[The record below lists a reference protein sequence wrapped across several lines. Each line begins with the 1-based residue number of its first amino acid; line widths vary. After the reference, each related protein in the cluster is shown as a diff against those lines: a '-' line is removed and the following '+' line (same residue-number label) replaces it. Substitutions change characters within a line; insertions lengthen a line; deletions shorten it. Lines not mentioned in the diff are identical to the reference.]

1 MVRPISSR
9 TTVSLLK
16 QDAKRWLNS
25 LRQHD
30 PTAQKRLRDA
40 WPQAPDDPT
49 LRDVQHALA
58 REYGEQSW
66 VALLDRLADMAVERQ
81 GRAEWLALVLSH
93 GWTGDITTARRL
105 ASRHPELARDSL
117 FAAAAMGNVTEV
129 ERHLKQSPASATATC
144 DVRGWT
150 ALAHVAYGRLDEENA
165 LTIAQRLLD
174 AGADI
179 HFHFD
184 DGWGNAFTLLTG
196 VAGDGEGAKPPHPQA
211 ESLAALLLHGGV
223 DPFDTQLL
231 YNTSLHHDDTRWLDL
246 LWSRSVARG
255 IEAQWRATEGK
266 RLSGRL
272 SVNTLDYLLG
282 NAVLRRH
289 RARVQ
294 WLLEHGANANTLHA
308 YSGRTVHTEAR
319 LAGFSEG
326 VVLLE
331 AHGARADS
339 LPSSLE
345 FAAAVMLND
354 ADTVQRLLAAQ
365 PSLIRAPGPLH
376 RAALQGRT
384 EILRTLLDLGA
395 DIHAADHE
403 GSTAL
408 HRAVQGGSV
417 AAVMLLL
424 DTGADINRREPRF
437 QGTALSWA
445 IALDQQE
452 VATALVPRSRDI
464 RALSRLGEV
473 ERLREVLQVTPDL
486 VREELRGVDA
496 PTALFC
502 FADDDETA
510 AEVVRELVRHG
521 ADRSVRDVQGRTAAE
536 VARSRG
542 LDGAAALLDGMEGEG
557 R

>member
-1 MVRPISSR
+1 MSSHEQEA
-9 TTVSLLK
+9 TE
-16 QDAKRWLNS
+16 
-25 LRQHD
+25 RQG
-30 PTAQKRLRDA
+30 
-40 WPQAPDDPT
+40 
-49 LRDVQHALA
+49 LA
-58 REYGEQSW
+58 
-66 VALLDRLADMAVERQ
+66 DRLAA
-81 GRAEWLALVLSH
+81 VLSH
-93 GWTGDITTARRL
+93 GWGGDLNAARRL
-105 ASRHPELARDSL
+105 AARHPELANDSV
-117 FAAAAMGNVTEV
+117 FAAAAMGNVAAVEV
-129 ERHLKQSPASATATC
+129 HLRQSPSAATATC
-144 DVRGWT
+144 GVRGWT
-150 ALAHVAYGRLDEENA
+150 ALAHVMYGRLDGEHA
-165 LTIAQRLLD
+165 LAIAERLID

-179 HFHFD
+179 HFQFD
-184 DGWGNAFTLLTG
+184 DGWGNPFTLLTG

-211 ESLAALLLHGGV
+211 EVLAALLLDGGV

-231 YNTSLHHDDTRWLDL
+231 YNSSLHHDDTTWLEL
-246 LWSRSVARG
+246 LWARCVARG

-294 WLLEHGANANTLHA
+294 WLLEHGANANALHS

-354 ADTVQRLLAAQ
+354 ADTMHRLLAAQ
-365 PSLIRAPGPLH
+365 PSLIRTPGPLH

-384 EILRTLLDLGA
+384 DILRTLLDLGA

-403 GSTAL
+403 GATAL
-408 HRAVQGGSV
+408 HRAVQGGAV
-417 AAVMLLL
+417 AAVLLL
-424 DTGADINRREPRF
+424 LEAGADIDRREPRF

-445 IALDQQE
+445 IALDQPE

-473 ERLREVLQVTPDL
+473 ERLREVLQDAPEL
-486 VREELRGVDA
+486 VHQVLHGVDA

-502 FADDDETA
+502 FAEHDELA
-510 AEVVRELVRHG
+510 AEVVRELLQHG
-521 ADRSVRDVQGRTAAE
+521 ADRSVRDAQGRTAAE

-542 LDGAAALLDGMEGEG
+542 LDGAAAVLDGMEGEG

>member
-1 MVRPISSR
+1 MSSHEQEA
-9 TTVSLLK
+9 TE
-16 QDAKRWLNS
+16 
-25 LRQHD
+25 RQG
-30 PTAQKRLRDA
+30 
-40 WPQAPDDPT
+40 
-49 LRDVQHALA
+49 LA
-58 REYGEQSW
+58 
-66 VALLDRLADMAVERQ
+66 DRLAA
-81 GRAEWLALVLSH
+81 VLSH
-93 GWTGDITTARRL
+93 GWGGDLNAARRL
-105 ASRHPELARDSL
+105 AARHPELVNDSV
-117 FAAAAMGNVTEV
+117 FAAAAMGNVAAVEV
-129 ERHLKQSPASATATC
+129 HLRQSPSAATATC
-144 DVRGWT
+144 GVRGWT
-150 ALAHVAYGRLDEENA
+150 ALAHVMYGRLDGEHA
-165 LTIAQRLLD
+165 LAIAERLID

-179 HFHFD
+179 HFQFD
-184 DGWGNAFTLLTG
+184 DGWGNPFTLLTG

-211 ESLAALLLHGGV
+211 EALAALLLDGGV

-231 YNTSLHHDDTRWLDL
+231 YNTSLHHDDTTWLEL
-246 LWSRSVARG
+246 LWARCVARG

-289 RARVQ
+289 RARVK
-294 WLLEHGANANTLHA
+294 WLLEHGANANALHS

-354 ADTVQRLLAAQ
+354 ADTMHRLLAAQ
-365 PSLIRAPGPLH
+365 PSLIRTPGPLH

-384 EILRTLLDLGA
+384 DILRTLLDLGA

-403 GSTAL
+403 GATAL
-408 HRAVQGGSV
+408 HRAVQGGAV
-417 AAVMLLL
+417 AAVLLL
-424 DTGADINRREPRF
+424 LEAGADIDRREPRF

-445 IALDQQE
+445 IALDQPE

-473 ERLREVLQVTPDL
+473 ERLREVLQDAPEL
-486 VREELRGVDA
+486 VHQVLHGVDA

-502 FADDDETA
+502 FAEQDELA
-510 AEVVRELVRHG
+510 AEVVRELLQHG
-521 ADRSVRDVQGRTAAE
+521 ADRSVRDAQGRTAAE

-542 LDGAAALLDGMEGEG
+542 LDGAAAVLDGMEGEG

>member
-1 MVRPISSR
+1 MSSHEQEA
-9 TTVSLLK
+9 TE
-16 QDAKRWLNS
+16 
-25 LRQHD
+25 RQG
-30 PTAQKRLRDA
+30 
-40 WPQAPDDPT
+40 
-49 LRDVQHALA
+49 LA
-58 REYGEQSW
+58 
-66 VALLDRLADMAVERQ
+66 DRLAA
-81 GRAEWLALVLSH
+81 VLSH
-93 GWTGDITTARRL
+93 GWGGDLNAARRL
-105 ASRHPELARDSL
+105 AARHPELVNDSV
-117 FAAAAMGNVTEV
+117 FAAAAMGNVAAVEV
-129 ERHLKQSPASATATC
+129 HLRQSPSAATATC
-144 DVRGWT
+144 GVRGWT
-150 ALAHVAYGRLDEENA
+150 ALAHVMYGRLDGEHA
-165 LTIAQRLLD
+165 LAIAERLID

-179 HFHFD
+179 HFQFD
-184 DGWGNAFTLLTG
+184 DGWGNPFTLLTG

-211 ESLAALLLHGGV
+211 EVLAALLLDGGV

-231 YNTSLHHDDTRWLDL
+231 YNSSLHHDDTTWLEL
-246 LWSRSVARG
+246 LWARCVARG

-294 WLLEHGANANTLHA
+294 WLLEHGANPNALHA

-326 VVLLE
+326 VLLLE

-384 EILRTLLDLGA
+384 DILRTLLDLGA

-403 GSTAL
+403 GATAL
-408 HRAVQGGSV
+408 HRAVQGGAV
-417 AAVMLLL
+417 AAVLLL
-424 DTGADINRREPRF
+424 LEAGADINRREPRF

-452 VATALVPRSRDI
+452 VATALAPRSRDI

-473 ERLREVLQVTPDL
+473 ERLREVLQTTPDL
-486 VREELRGVDA
+486 VAEVLRGVDA

-502 FADDDETA
+502 FADDDDTA
-510 AEVVRELVRHG
+510 AEVTSLLLSHG
-521 ADRSVRDVQGRTAAE
+521 ADPSVRDGEGRTAE
-536 VARSRG
+536 VVARTRG
-542 LDGAAALLDGMEGEG
+542 LEHTAGVLAQG